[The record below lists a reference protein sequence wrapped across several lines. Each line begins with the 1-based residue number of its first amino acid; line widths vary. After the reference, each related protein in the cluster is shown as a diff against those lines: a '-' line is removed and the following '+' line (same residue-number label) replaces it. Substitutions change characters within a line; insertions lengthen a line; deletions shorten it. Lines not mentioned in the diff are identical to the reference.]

1 MRSRMVVR
9 LVMLSTILALP
20 MVAHAQ
26 DASVSGMVT
35 GTVTCSS
42 GAMLRGA
49 TVRAVHE
56 STGNTFDDNKGAM
69 R

>member
-20 MVAHAQ
+20 VVAHAQ

-35 GTVTCSS
+35 YSS
-42 GAMLRGA
+42 GAVLRGA